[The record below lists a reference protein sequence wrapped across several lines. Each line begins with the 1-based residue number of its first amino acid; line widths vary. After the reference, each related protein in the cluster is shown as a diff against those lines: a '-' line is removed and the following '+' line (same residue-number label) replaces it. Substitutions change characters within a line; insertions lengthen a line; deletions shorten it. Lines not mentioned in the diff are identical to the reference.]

1 MQPIDPALLSDGSST
16 DPEDEEEDELDGLIT
31 IEKESAQGK
40 ELRLRTVAK
49 ALFDEID
56 QDDSGVS
63 CPYGSIK
70 RDRASIRSLTGG
82 CVCAPGAR

>member
-16 DPEDEEEDELDGLIT
+16 DPEDDEEEDELDGLIT

-63 CPYGSIK
+63 CPCCAK
-70 RDRASIRSLTGG
+70 RQGFHSEPIYSE
-82 CVCAPGAR
+82 P